1 VPALQRMAR
10 RDTMLVARFHAL
22 WTLEGLGALDTS
34 LVRIAMRDPNP
45 RMRIQGIRASE
56 TLYKGGDTTL
66 AADWRTLTRD
76 SSADVVIQAMMTL
89 NTLKVPDAASVVKAT
104 VAANHARGVQLIGP
118 QILNPPAGV
127 GGRNLTVAQRA
138 TLEQGAGIFRESCSS
153 CHGQTGLGAP
163 VPGGTGTVAPALAGS
178 PRVTGHPDYALN
190 VLLHGLTG
198 PIEGKT
204 YAGQIMVSQAQQTNE
219 WIAAIASY
227 IRSTMTNNASFV
239 TPEQVAA
246 VRARTAARTTAWTYP
261 ELAAVVPQLMQQQ
274 STWKATAS
282 HEPDRAVRGFG
293 TAGWS
298 TVVPQQPGM
307 WFQFELPEPTTLAE
321 LRFLSAPG
329 FTPQGQPPRPAT
341 YPRGY
346 KVQLSMDGTTWSEPV
361 AEGQGTGAS
370 TVITLT
376 PARTRFVRIT
386 QTATTENAPPWAIQQ
401 LQLYELRPERPLR
414 SARASE

>member
-1 VPALQRMAR
+1 
-10 RDTMLVARFHAL
+10 
-22 WTLEGLGALDTS
+22 
-34 LVRIAMRDPNP
+34 
-45 RMRIQGIRASE
+45 
-56 TLYKGGDTTL
+56 
-66 AADWRTLTRD
+66 
-76 SSADVVIQAMMTL
+76 
-89 NTLKVPDAASVVKAT
+89 
-104 VAANHARGVQLIGP
+104 
-118 QILNPPAGV
+118 
-127 GGRNLTVAQRA
+127 
-138 TLEQGAGIFRESCSS
+138 
-153 CHGQTGLGAP
+153 

-204 YAGQIMVSQAQQTNE
+204 YAGQIMVSQAQQPDE
-219 WIAAIASY
+219 WLAAIASY
-227 IRSTMTNNASFV
+227 IRSTMTNQASFV

-282 HEPDRAVRGFG
+282 HESDRAVRAFG

-307 WFQFELPEPTTLAE
+307 WFQFELPEPVTLAE

-329 FTPQGQPPRPAT
+329 FTPQGSPPRPAT

-346 KVQLSMDGTTWSEPV
+346 RVQLSMDGTTWSDPV
-361 AEGQGTGAS
+361 AEGQGTGPA
-370 TVITLT
+370 TVITIK
-376 PARTRFVRIT
+376 PARTKFVRIT
-386 QTATTENAPPWAIQQ
+386 QTATTESAPPWAIQQ

>member
-1 VPALQRMAR
+1 
-10 RDTMLVARFHAL
+10 
-22 WTLEGLGALDTS
+22 
-34 LVRIAMRDPNP
+34 
-45 RMRIQGIRASE
+45 
-56 TLYKGGDTTL
+56 
-66 AADWRTLTRD
+66 
-76 SSADVVIQAMMTL
+76 
-89 NTLKVPDAASVVKAT
+89 
-104 VAANHARGVQLIGP
+104 
-118 QILNPPAGV
+118 V
-127 GGRNLTVAQRA
+127 GGRSLTVAQRA

-346 KVQLSMDGTTWSEPV
+346 KVQLSMDGTTWSEPLQVNAITTSHQTEPAV
-361 AEGQGTGAS
+361 AMDDQRSLDRPAPIRLGLDSLERGLGHAGIVLEGERVDSVAMVALAHVHLAHQPDEYRQPADPLVAGA
-370 TVITLT
+370 
-376 PARTRFVRIT
+376 
-386 QTATTENAPPWAIQQ
+386 QAI
-401 LQLYELRPERPLR
+401 ELGADVEIRLLDAHGHGINRR
-414 SARASE
+414 